1 MYDIYLHHH
10 HIHPLDTVL
19 LQTSLTLFVMS
30 HLADDASALLSII
43 AVISGSVDAMM
54 LQ

>member
-10 HIHPLDTVL
+10 HPLYTVL

-30 HLADDASALLSII
+30 HFADDASALLSII